1 MKNKRLVLIVTLI
14 AIAALLVSGGTV
26 MAASGG
32 RGGGHGGSGGHSGGY
47 SGGHGGGRSYGG
59 GHWSGGHS
67 GHGSSGWYGGG
78 HGWHGDG
85 YWYGGWGWPYF
96 GLGVAAG
103 AILSYPYYSYPHY
116 SYPYY
121 DPYGYAP
128 AYSPGVIYR
137 QRGDAYTDEYE
148 SEPARARSSSES
160 TWYYCRQSNA
170 YYPYVKRC
178 SGEWEKVPAIPPSSG
193 PEDDR

>member
-1 MKNKRLVLIVTLI
+1 MYGAKEVLKDMKNERLVLIVALI
-14 AIAALLVSGGTV
+14 AIAALLVSGVTV

-32 RGGGHGGSGGHSGGY
+32 RGGGHGGY
-47 SGGHGGGRSYGG
+47 SGGHR
-59 GHWSGGHS
+59 SGGHS
-67 GHGSSGWYGGG
+67 GHSSSGWHGGGHGGG

-103 AILSYPYYSYPHY
+103 AILSYPYYSYPYYPYY

-121 DPYGYAP
+121 DPYVYAP
-128 AYSPGVIYR
+128 AYSPRVIYR
-137 QRGDAYTDEYE
+137 QRGDAYTDEEGY
-148 SEPARARSSSES
+148 SEPATTRSSSGG

-178 SGEWEKVPAIPPSSG
+178 SGGWEKVPAIPPSSG
-193 PEDDR
+193 PEDR

>member
-1 MKNKRLVLIVTLI
+1 MVALI

-26 MAASGG
+26 TAASGG

-47 SGGHGGGRSYGG
+47 SGGHGGGGSYSGGHGG
-59 GHWSGGHS
+59 GRSHGGGHS
-67 GHGSSGWYGGG
+67 GHGSSGWHGGG
-78 HGWHGDG
+78 HGWHGGG
-85 YWYGGWGWPYF
+85 YWYGGWDWPYF

-103 AILSYPYYSYPHY
+103 AILSYPYYPYYPYY

-121 DPYGYAP
+121 DPYLYAP
-128 AYSPGVIYR
+128 TYSPVIYR
-137 QRGDAYTDEYE
+137 ERGAAYTDEYGY
-148 SEPARARSSSES
+148 SEPARTRSSSES

-178 SGEWEKVPAIPPSSG
+178 AGEWEKVPAIPPSSG
-193 PEDDR
+193 SEDDR